1 MHRAI
6 AILGLS
12 CLLIGPALAYVRLV
26 PPLTGFMIFAS
37 SGLLGLIAV
46 LWGIVGL
53 LRRQGRPA
61 LVGLLLGLVPV
72 AGLTALGMTGTGYPR
87 INDIT
92 TDLDDPPA
100 LAGAPA
106 YPDAF
111 VPIVREGYPDL
122 ATLVIDAPPD
132 AVFQAA
138 MELATSRPGWTVE
151 LGDARQQIIHGM
163 AETRLFRF
171 RDDLAIRV
179 RARGRQSVVDMRS
192 RSRDG
197 KGDLGANAARIR
209 AFLVDLN
216 ARLARS

>member
-6 AILGLS
+6 AILGLL
-12 CLLIGPALAYVRLV
+12 CLIIGPGLAYVGLV
-26 PPLTGFMIFAS
+26 PAMTGFMIFAA
-37 SGLLGLIAV
+37 SGLFGLIAV

-53 LRRQGRPA
+53 VRKRRGA
-61 LVGLLLGLVPV
+61 LVGLLLGLVPAAV
-72 AGLTALGMTGTGYPR
+72 LIALGVTGSGHPR
-87 INDIT
+87 INDIA
-92 TDLDDPPA
+92 TDLADPPA
-100 LAGAPA
+100 LAGAPV

-132 AVFQAA
+132 AVFEAA
-138 MELATSRPGWTVE
+138 MALAASRPGWTVA
-151 LGDARQQIIHGM
+151 LGDAGQRIIHGV

-171 RDDLAIRV
+171 RDDFAIRV

-197 KGDLGANAARIR
+197 KGDMGANAARIR